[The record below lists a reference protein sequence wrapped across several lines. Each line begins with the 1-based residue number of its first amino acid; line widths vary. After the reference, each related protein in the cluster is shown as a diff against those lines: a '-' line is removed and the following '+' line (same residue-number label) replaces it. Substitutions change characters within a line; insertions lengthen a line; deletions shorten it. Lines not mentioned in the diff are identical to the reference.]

1 MSKYKVTIHFPDEDL
16 ELEDLYDTEEE
27 ASEAALEAISACETG
42 AETLNWSN
50 PGDYEYN
57 EEDFDDVEYDIDEVD
72 D

>member
-16 ELEDLYDTEEE
+16 ELEDLYDTEDE
-27 ASEAALEAISACETG
+27 AIEAAQQAISDCETG